1 MLGCQLLR
9 VRTLVQIWGGMWEC
23 RVCIVCSDAVSS
35 DYDGV
40 PSWLWRL
47 FSAVMGEQFL
57 MYMEAFKPFL
67 HLALKNT
74 EEHTV
79 RVYTAT
85 CTFSYMPWLHELA
98 LSHQIALSIV
108 VILRDLFDRSINT
121 SGTVASR

>member
-1 MLGCQLLR
+1 MYMFMLLR
-9 VRTLVQIWGGMWEC
+9 IGIYQRSSVRTCTLVQNWEC
-23 RVCIVCSDAVSS
+23 RVCIVHVQVCSDAVSS
-35 DYDGV
+35 DCDGV

-79 RVYTAT
+79 RVHTAA

-98 LSHQIALSIV
+98 LLHQIVLSYCSYFARFI
-108 VILRDLFDRSINT
+108 
-121 SGTVASR
+121 